1 MRVIAGTAKGTR
13 LKAGRGLDIRPTP
26 DRVREAIFSIIGEK
40 VVGSVFLDLFS
51 GTGALA
57 IEALSRG
64 ASKAVL
70 VESSQKSVRIIK
82 ANIEAARFNDTAQII
97 ASDVYKFIRLTAAQ
111 TGQFDIVSADPPYLK
126 KPSAGPGISLA
137 EKTLRELNQS
147 DIINHNGLILIEHP
161 GAETIASN
169 GVLKPL
175 YTRQY
180 GTTAVSFFKKETIN
194 PEAGIT

>member
-1 MRVIAGTAKGTR
+1 MRIIAGTAKGTT

-64 ASKAVL
+64 ASRAVL
-70 VESSQKSVRIIK
+70 VESSRKSVRIIK
-82 ANIEAARFNDTAQII
+82 ANIEAAGFNDTARII
-97 ASDVYKFIRLTAAQ
+97 ASDVFKFLRLPGAQ

-126 KPSAGPGISLA
+126 NPPAGPGISLA

-147 DIINHNGLILIEHP
+147 DIIKNNGLLFIEHP
-161 GAETIASN
+161 GAETIACN
-169 GVLKPL
+169 GVLTPL

-180 GTTAVSFFKKETIN
+180 GSTAVSFFYEGN
-194 PEAGIT
+194 Q